1 MRQPGA
7 PVRRYRCASAAEGPH
22 VGRRPADM
30 AGVDAIDVEVIG
42 TARVD
47 RRTKALVPRLIPGEI
62 AFIDHEDIDRV
73 AAEGLVES
81 GVVAVVNAAASISGR
96 YPNVGPMIIVAAGIV
111 LLDRVGQGGASA
123 VIDGQHVCITGNNVM
138 VNGAVVLHG
147 ARQTLQSLDAELVAA
162 KENIGVVLAQFAEN
176 TLEYVRAEQFL
187 LLESPNV
194 PDLAIDL
201 TGRHVL
207 IVVRGDQF
215 REDLAALS
223 GYISDLKPVLIGVDG
238 GADALLN
245 NGLKP
250 HIIVGDFDSV
260 SSKALHCGAQL
271 IVHAYP
277 DGGAP
282 GAQRLT
288 EEGVAFTTMALAGT
302 SEDVAMLM
310 AHEKGAELIVAV
322 GTHVNLVDFL
332 DKGRS
337 GMASTFLTRLKVGP
351 ILIDAKGVNKL
362 YQPRLERRWIV
373 IMVLAA
379 LSVLMI
385 LMAVTPVYRVFWRSL
400 WLMVRG

>member
-1 MRQPGA
+1 MSD
-7 PVRRYRCASAAEGPH
+7 VE
-22 VGRRPADM
+22 
-30 AGVDAIDVEVIG
+30 AIDTDVSG

-47 RRTKALVPRLIPGEI
+47 RRTKALVQRLMPGEI

-73 AAEGLVES
+73 AAEALVES

-111 LLDRVGQGGASA
+111 LIDRVGEQAA
-123 VIDGQHVCITGNNVM
+123 RVIDGQTVRIAANEVL
-138 VNGAVVLHG
+138 VNGAVVLRG
-147 ARQTLQSLDAELVAA
+147 ARQTLQTLDAELVAA
-162 KENIGVVLAQFAEN
+162 KENIGTVLAQFAEN

-187 LLESPNV
+187 LLESPDV
-194 PDLAIDL
+194 PDLSIDL
-201 TGRHVL
+201 TGRHAL

-223 GYISDLKPVLIGVDG
+223 GYISDLGPVLIGVDG
-238 GADALLN
+238 GADALLT
-245 NGLKP
+245 NGLRP

-260 SSKALHCGAQL
+260 STKALHCGAQL

-277 DGGAP
+277 DGRAP
-282 GAQRLT
+282 GAQRLVD
-288 EEGVAFTTMALAGT
+288 EGVTFSTMALAGT
-302 SEDVAMLM
+302 SEDVAMLL

-332 DKGRS
+332 DKRRQ

-373 IMVLAA
+373 TLVLAA

>member
-1 MRQPGA
+1 MSD
-7 PVRRYRCASAAEGPH
+7 VE
-22 VGRRPADM
+22 
-30 AGVDAIDVEVIG
+30 AIDTDVSG

-47 RRTKALVPRLIPGEI
+47 RRTKALVQRLMPGEI

-73 AAEGLVES
+73 AAEALVES

-111 LLDRVGQGGASA
+111 LIDRVGEQAA
-123 VIDGQHVCITGNNVM
+123 RVIDGQTVRIAANEVL
-138 VNGAVVLHG
+138 VNGAVVLRG
-147 ARQTLQSLDAELVAA
+147 ARQTLQTLDAELVAA
-162 KENIGVVLAQFAEN
+162 KENIGTVLAQFAEN

-187 LLESPNV
+187 LLESPDV
-194 PDLAIDL
+194 PDLSIDL
-201 TGRHVL
+201 TGRHAL

-223 GYISDLKPVLIGVDG
+223 GYISDLGPVLIGVDG
-238 GADALLN
+238 GADALLT
-245 NGLKP
+245 NGLRP

-260 SSKALHCGAQL
+260 STKALHCGAQL

-277 DGGAP
+277 DGRAP
-282 GAQRLT
+282 GAQRLVD
-288 EEGVAFTTMALAGT
+288 EGVTFSTMALAGT

-332 DKGRS
+332 DKGRQ

-373 IMVLAA
+373 TLVLAA

>member
-1 MRQPGA
+1 M
-7 PVRRYRCASAAEGPH
+7 S
-22 VGRRPADM
+22 DM
-30 AGVDAIDVEVIG
+30 EAIDTDVSG

-47 RRTKALVPRLIPGEI
+47 RRTKALVQRLMPGEI

-111 LLDRVGQGGASA
+111 LIDRVGEEAA
-123 VIDGQHVCITGNNVM
+123 RVIDGQSVRIVANEVL
-138 VNGAVVLHG
+138 VNGAVVLRG
-147 ARQTLQSLDAELVAA
+147 ARQTLQTLDAGLVAA
-162 KENIGVVLAQFAEN
+162 KENIGTVLAQFAEN

-187 LLESPNV
+187 LLESPDV
-194 PDLAIDL
+194 PDLSIDL

-223 GYISDLKPVLIGVDG
+223 GYISDLGPVLIGVDG
-238 GADALLN
+238 GADALLT
-245 NGLKP
+245 NGLRP

-260 SSKALHCGAQL
+260 STKALHCGAQL

-277 DGGAP
+277 DGRAP
-282 GAQRLT
+282 GAQRLVD
-288 EEGVAFTTMALAGT
+288 EGVTFSTMALAGT

-332 DKGRS
+332 DKGRQ

-373 IMVLAA
+373 TLVLAA

>member
-1 MRQPGA
+1 MSD
-7 PVRRYRCASAAEGPH
+7 VE
-22 VGRRPADM
+22 
-30 AGVDAIDVEVIG
+30 AIDTDVSG

-47 RRTKALVPRLIPGEI
+47 RRTKALVQRLMPGEI

-73 AAEGLVES
+73 AAEALVES

-111 LLDRVGQGGASA
+111 LIDRVGEQAA
-123 VIDGQHVCITGNNVM
+123 RVIDGQTVRIAANEVL
-138 VNGAVVLHG
+138 VNGAVVLRG
-147 ARQTLQSLDAELVAA
+147 ARQTLQTLDAGLVAA
-162 KENIGVVLAQFAEN
+162 KENIGTVLAQFAEN

-187 LLESPNV
+187 LLESPDV
-194 PDLAIDL
+194 PDLSIDL
-201 TGRHVL
+201 TGRHAL

-223 GYISDLKPVLIGVDG
+223 GYISDLGPVLIGVDG
-238 GADALLN
+238 GADALLT
-245 NGLKP
+245 NGLRP

-260 SSKALHCGAQL
+260 STKALHCGAQL

-277 DGGAP
+277 DGRAP
-282 GAQRLT
+282 GAQRLVD
-288 EEGVAFTTMALAGT
+288 EGVTFSTMALAGT

-332 DKGRS
+332 DKGRQ

-373 IMVLAA
+373 TLVLAA

>member
-1 MRQPGA
+1 MTVGA
-7 PVRRYRCASAAEGPH
+7 VD
-22 VGRRPADM
+22 VG
-30 AGVDAIDVEVIG
+30 ITG

-47 RRTKALVPRLIPGEI
+47 RRTKILIQRLTVGDI
-62 AFIDHEDIDRV
+62 AVIDHEDIDRV

-81 GVVAVVNAAASISGR
+81 GIVAVINASASISGR
-96 YPNVGPMIIVAAGIV
+96 YPNVGPLLIVAAGIALV
-111 LLDRVGQGGASA
+111 DNVGEDLLTSLA
-123 VIDGQHVCITGNNVM
+123 DGQEITVLGADVV
-138 VNGAVVLHG
+138 VNGEVLVHG
-147 ARQTLQSLDAELVAA
+147 TRQTLQSLDAELVAA
-162 KENIGVVLAQFAEN
+162 KATIGAELARFAEN

-187 LLESPNV
+187 LLESPEV
-194 PDLAIDL
+194 PDLLVDI

-215 REDLAALS
+215 REDLAALA
-223 GYISDLKPVLIGVDG
+223 GYISDLRPVLIGVDG
-238 GADALLN
+238 GADALLG
-245 NGLKP
+245 NGYKP

-260 SSKALHCGAQL
+260 STKALHCGAQL

-277 DGGAP
+277 DGRAP

-288 EEGVAFTTMALAGT
+288 EEGVAFSTMALAGT

-322 GTHVNLVDFL
+322 GTHVNMVDFL
-332 DKGRS
+332 DKGRP

-373 IMVLAA
+373 MLVLAA
-379 LSVLMI
+379 LSALMI

>member
-1 MRQPGA
+1 MSD
-7 PVRRYRCASAAEGPH
+7 VE
-22 VGRRPADM
+22 
-30 AGVDAIDVEVIG
+30 AIDTDVSG

-47 RRTKALVPRLIPGEI
+47 RRTKALVQRLMPGEI

-73 AAEGLVES
+73 AAEALVES

-111 LLDRVGQGGASA
+111 LIDRVGEQAA
-123 VIDGQHVCITGNNVM
+123 RVIDGQTVRIAANEVL
-138 VNGAVVLHG
+138 VNGAVVLRG
-147 ARQTLQSLDAELVAA
+147 ARQTLQTLDAELVAA
-162 KENIGVVLAQFAEN
+162 KENIGTVLAQFAEN

-187 LLESPNV
+187 LLESPDV
-194 PDLAIDL
+194 PDLSIDL
-201 TGRHVL
+201 TGRHAL

-223 GYISDLKPVLIGVDG
+223 GYISDLGPVLIGVDG
-238 GADALLN
+238 GADALLT
-245 NGLKP
+245 NGLRP
-250 HIIVGDFDSV
+250 DIIVGDFDSV
-260 SSKALHCGAQL
+260 STKALHCGAQL

-277 DGGAP
+277 DGRAP
-282 GAQRLT
+282 GAQRLVD
-288 EEGVAFTTMALAGT
+288 EGVTFSTMALAGT

-332 DKGRS
+332 DKGRQ

-373 IMVLAA
+373 TLVLAA

>member
-1 MRQPGA
+1 MSD
-7 PVRRYRCASAAEGPH
+7 VE
-22 VGRRPADM
+22 
-30 AGVDAIDVEVIG
+30 AIDTDVSG

-47 RRTKALVPRLIPGEI
+47 RRTKALVQRLMPGEI

-73 AAEGLVES
+73 AAEALVES

-111 LLDRVGQGGASA
+111 LIDRVGEQAA
-123 VIDGQHVCITGNNVM
+123 RVIDGQTVRIAANEVL
-138 VNGAVVLHG
+138 VNGAVVLRG
-147 ARQTLQSLDAELVAA
+147 ARQTLQTLDAGLVAA
-162 KENIGVVLAQFAEN
+162 KENIGTVLAQFAEN

-187 LLESPNV
+187 LLESPDV
-194 PDLAIDL
+194 PDLSIDL
-201 TGRHVL
+201 TGRHAL

-223 GYISDLKPVLIGVDG
+223 GYISDLGPVLIGVDG
-238 GADALLN
+238 GADALLT
-245 NGLKP
+245 NGLRP
-250 HIIVGDFDSV
+250 DIIVGDFDSV
-260 SSKALHCGAQL
+260 STKALHCGAQL

-277 DGGAP
+277 DGRAP
-282 GAQRLT
+282 GAQRLVD
-288 EEGVAFTTMALAGT
+288 EGVTFSTMALAGT

-332 DKGRS
+332 DKGRQ

-373 IMVLAA
+373 TLVLAA

>member
-1 MRQPGA
+1 MSD
-7 PVRRYRCASAAEGPH
+7 VE
-22 VGRRPADM
+22 
-30 AGVDAIDVEVIG
+30 AIDTDVSG

-47 RRTKALVPRLIPGEI
+47 RRTKALVQRLMPGEI

-73 AAEGLVES
+73 AAEALVES

-111 LLDRVGQGGASA
+111 LIDRVGEQAA
-123 VIDGQHVCITGNNVM
+123 RVIDGQTVRIAANEVL
-138 VNGAVVLHG
+138 VNGAVVLRG
-147 ARQTLQSLDAELVAA
+147 ARQTLQTLDAELVAA
-162 KENIGVVLAQFAEN
+162 KENIGTVLAQFAEN

-187 LLESPNV
+187 LLESPDV
-194 PDLAIDL
+194 PDLSIDL

-223 GYISDLKPVLIGVDG
+223 GYISDLGPVLIGVDG
-238 GADALLN
+238 GADALLT
-245 NGLKP
+245 NGLRP

-260 SSKALHCGAQL
+260 STKALHCGAQL

-277 DGGAP
+277 DGRAP
-282 GAQRLT
+282 GAQRLVD
-288 EEGVAFTTMALAGT
+288 EGVTFSTMALAGT

-332 DKGRS
+332 DKGRQ

-373 IMVLAA
+373 TLVLAA

>member
-1 MRQPGA
+1 MT
-7 PVRRYRCASAAEGPH
+7 
-22 VGRRPADM
+22 
-30 AGVDAIDVEVIG
+30 VDAVDVGITG

-47 RRTKALVPRLIPGEI
+47 RRTKVLVQRLTVGDI
-62 AFIDHEDIDRV
+62 AVIDHEDIDRV

-81 GVVAVVNAAASISGR
+81 GIVAVINASASISGR
-96 YPNVGPMIIVAAGIV
+96 YPNVGPLLIVAAGIALV
-111 LLDRVGQGGASA
+111 DNVGEDLLTSLA
-123 VIDGQHVCITGNNVM
+123 DGQEITVLGADVV
-138 VNGAVVLHG
+138 VNGEVLVHG
-147 ARQTLQSLDAELVAA
+147 TRQTLQSLDAELVAA
-162 KENIGVVLAQFAEN
+162 KATIGAELARFAEN

-187 LLESPNV
+187 LLESPEV
-194 PDLAIDL
+194 PDLLVDI

-215 REDLAALS
+215 REDLAALA
-223 GYISDLKPVLIGVDG
+223 GYISDLRPVLIGVDG
-238 GADALLN
+238 GADALLG
-245 NGLKP
+245 NGYKP

-260 SSKALHCGAQL
+260 STKALHCGAQL

-277 DGGAP
+277 DGRAP

-288 EEGVAFTTMALAGT
+288 EEGVAFSTMALAGT

-322 GTHVNLVDFL
+322 GTHVNMVDFL
-332 DKGRS
+332 DKGRP

-373 IMVLAA
+373 MLVLAA
-379 LSVLMI
+379 LSALMI

>member
-1 MRQPGA
+1 M
-7 PVRRYRCASAAEGPH
+7 S
-22 VGRRPADM
+22 
-30 AGVDAIDVEVIG
+30 DVEAIGVSVSG

-47 RRTKALVPRLIPGEI
+47 RRTKVLVQRLVPGEI

-81 GVVAVVNAAASISGR
+81 GVVAVVNAAASITGR
-96 YPNVGPMIIVAAGIV
+96 YPNVGPMIIVAAGIT
-111 LLDRVGQGGASA
+111 LIDRVGRHEAAA
-123 VIDGQHVCITGNNVM
+123 VIDGQTVRIVGNEVLM
-138 VNGAVVLHG
+138 NGAVVLHG
-147 ARQTLQSLDAELVAA
+147 ARQTLQTLDAELVAA
-162 KENIGVVLAQFAEN
+162 KENIGMVLAQFAEN

-187 LLESPNV
+187 LLESPDV
-194 PDLAIDL
+194 PDLSIDL

-223 GYISDLKPVLIGVDG
+223 GYISDLRPVLIGVDG

-260 SSKALHCGAQL
+260 STKALHCGAQL

-277 DGGAP
+277 DGRAP
-282 GAQRLT
+282 GAQRLV
-288 EEGVAFTTMALAGT
+288 EEGVTFSTMALAGT

-332 DKGRS
+332 DKGRQ

-373 IMVLAA
+373 ILVLAA